1 MKIANEKCD
10 SMVRR
15 GGGVVDITAKILN
28 PNKNVKHEILI

>member
-15 GGGVVDITAKILN
+15 GGGVVDITSKILTSN
-28 PNKNVKHEILI
+28 